1 MRAAR
6 LDELDAHEGVVVE
19 EAAGVE
25 AVGADAPDL
34 CREVEDDVRAG
45 DFEEPVDVVGDEEV
59 ELRHGRRE
67 DDVARNGTQPLD
79 EVASEEAVA
88 AGDEVSGCH
97 EASR

>member
-1 MRAAR
+1 M
-6 LDELDAHEGVVVE
+6 
-19 EAAGVE
+19 E
-25 AVGADAPDL
+25 AVRADASDV

-67 DDVARNGTQPLD
+67 GDVARQGAQPFD
-79 EVASEEAVA
+79 EVAPEEAVA
-88 AGDEVSGCH
+88 AGDEDSGGH